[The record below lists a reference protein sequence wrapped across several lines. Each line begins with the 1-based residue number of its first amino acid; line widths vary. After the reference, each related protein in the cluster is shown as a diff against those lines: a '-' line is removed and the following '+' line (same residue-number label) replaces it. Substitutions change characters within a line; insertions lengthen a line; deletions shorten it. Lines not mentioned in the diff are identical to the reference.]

1 MLPNKIYNNLLH
13 TFCFTLD
20 PLVYFHTFESYS
32 LSSSKIINISLA
44 ISLFADDFLRLQDS
58 SPGNN
63 RVCLSTNDGGPF
75 IVIDSGASYSVTPL
89 RRDFLPDNLITKS
102 GSVQQLSGK
111 TSVKGFGPVHWRFK
125 LPDTNEHDILPIA
138 HHIPYVG
145 IRLFT
150 PPQAYFKQCKGG
162 SLTLDHEACIV
173 LPTGVSFSIPYQSS
187 SNLPLLYPIPTDSS
201 LIESSS
207 LTLFSFKSLT
217 FDSIN
222 SFIVDE
228 ANQNITPTQ
237 KELLIWHWRLAHADF
252 T

>member
-1 MLPNKIYNNLLH
+1 MLPNKIYNNLIH

-20 PLVYFHTFESYS
+20 PLVYFHTFESFS

-44 ISLFADDFLRLQDS
+44 ISLFADDFLCLQDS
-58 SPGNN
+58 SPGDN
-63 RVCLSTNDGGPF
+63 RVCLSANDGGPF

-138 HHIPYVG
+138 HHIPSAG

-150 PPQAYFKQCKGG
+150 PPKRISNNVKVVLSLSITKLVLSFLLVFPFLFLTSPQAIYHFF
-162 SLTLDHEACIV
+162 I
-173 LPTGVSFSIPYQSS
+173 
-187 SNLPLLYPIPTDSS
+187 
-201 LIESSS
+201 
-207 LTLFSFKSLT
+207 LF
-217 FDSIN
+217 
-222 SFIVDE
+222 
-228 ANQNITPTQ
+228 
-237 KELLIWHWRLAHADF
+237 LLILL
-252 T
+252 